1 MSIHTPGT
9 HENLVLARQVN
20 GRLRAESRMVFAR
33 AFMLRAIG
41 AGAFAALAGIGIGA
55 AAYGWAYLNQ
65 FDSAAEKIAAAMQTA
80 LSDVTLKTKGEVTL
94 TDNTLKIENL
104 PAQKPDAVPT
114 PTKAQLGTEAVPVSR
129 AAVNTTFTVFKQVPY
144 LDGQIV
150 TGWNFRANEDKPYQ
164 QYCYFSRRTNETKG
178 QVSQFSAITASG
190 TMGSRCRAQRLQRAA
205 RPRSGLALSN
215 LDRPCALPV
224 PLPTSRPMI

>member
-9 HENLVLARQVN
+9 HENLVLAQQVN

-41 AGAFAALAGIGIGA
+41 AGTFAALAGIGIGA

-178 QVSQFSAITASG
+178 QVEIKIDVAMDGKILPQPQKSDVNLAILGNNCVWHDGKS
-190 TMGSRCRAQRLQRAA
+190 L
-205 RPRSGLALSN
+205 
-215 LDRPCALPV
+215 
-224 PLPTSRPMI
+224 